1 MSMTRPAAAEKPT
14 PKPKHPPLRFVLM
27 PMTDEQTVQMYR
39 NLIDAVTR
47 KEAAQEA
54 ANAAD

>member
-1 MSMTRPAAAEKPT
+1 MTRPAAAEKPT